1 MPELNFSLFNTKI
14 FGRAAAYRWRLLGRD
29 AYGNPIV
36 ASVPVP
42 TEAVIEQKSRMRRKD
57 DGNSVIER
65 KVTVLSFDEIALGDI
80 VWFGKLEDY
89 YLPQGGVWKTPPDTS
104 TITDLYEV
112 TEIED
117 TYSDKKGAAREWSA
131 ELYEKPFPATQ

>member
-14 FGRAAAYRWRLLGRD
+14 FGRVAVYRWRLTGRD

-36 ASVPVP
+36 AQIPIP
-42 TEAVIEQKSRMRRKD
+42 TEAVIEQKARMRRKD

-65 KVTVLSFDEIALGDI
+65 KVTVLSFDEIGLGDI
-80 VWFGKLEDY
+80 VWFGDLAMYHHKGEI
-89 YLPQGGVWKTPPDTS
+89 WKTPPDPS
-104 TITDLYEV
+104 VITDLYEV

-117 TYSDKKGAAREWSA
+117 KYNEKKGAAREWSA
-131 ELYEKPFPATQ
+131 ELYDKPFPATS